1 MGNQPFDDIKNQSR
15 NEADPRLRFDAF
27 TANVKN
33 GGLRS
38 ISSINMLVSYIV
50 ANLNHRVTPDTIT
63 LALSESMM
71 ANHFEVADAISKL
84 LKSGTI
90 KLDDEG
96 ALYMDNSSLAEIDL
110 IEKDL
115 PLTVRQTSIKACQK
129 IIAKETFKRA
139 NITEIV
145 EVPNGYKVLLT
156 VSDGDTEFM
165 KLELYAVSL
174 TQAEIMRDK
183 FITNPVNVYETL
195 IESIFSNE

>member
-1 MGNQPFDDIKNQSR
+1 MDEKPFDDIKKQSR
-15 NEADPRLRFDAF
+15 NETDPRLRFDAF

-50 ANLNHRVTPDTIT
+50 ANLNHRVMPETIT
-63 LALSESMM
+63 LALSESMI
-71 ANHFEVADAISKL
+71 ANHFEVSDAISKL

-90 KLDDEG
+90 KLDAEG
-96 ALYMDNSSLAEIDL
+96 ALYMENTELTEIDL

-115 PLTVRQTSIKACQK
+115 PLSVRQTSIKACQK
-129 IIAKETFKRA
+129 VIAKEVFKRE
-139 NITEIV
+139 NITDIEQT
-145 EVPNGYKVLLT
+145 PDGYKVLLT
-156 VSDGDTEFM
+156 VSDGETQYM

-174 TQAEIMRDK
+174 TQAEIIRDK

>member
-50 ANLNHRVTPDTIT
+50 ANLTHRVTPDTIT

-129 IIAKETFKRA
+129 IIAKETFKRE

-145 EVPNGYKVLLT
+145 EAPNGYKVLLT

-165 KLELYAVSL
+165 KLELLA
-174 TQAEIMRDK
+174 TAK
-183 FITNPVNVYETL
+183 G
-195 IESIFSNE
+195 ESAF

>member
-15 NEADPRLRFDAF
+15 NETDPRLRFDAF

-50 ANLNHRVTPDTIT
+50 ANLNHRVMPDTIT

-129 IIAKETFKRA
+129 IIAKETFKRE

-145 EVPNGYKVLLT
+145 EAPNGYKVLLT
-156 VSDGDTEFM
+156 VSDGETEFM